1 MNRTVIKK
9 RWLLYLVLSIILTVL
24 LVPLYLFGE
33 GKKNEISSLTEL
45 INRYDSA
52 RCQECHSE
60 IYTQWE
66 KSHHARPLMG
76 MEDWIFMSKYLN
88 DGPLAIKS
96 PQGATLANFPCAKCH
111 LPQLFQTNDKVAAEL
126 ATAILKD
133 DKKLVRQLN
142 IGCLVCH
149 QDKAV
154 VHGRPDPK
162 VLYGNQEFSG
172 HPDHLENVKRSPL
185 LKNALFCG
193 QCHGLGPNLEFDTP
207 VQCATLYGSYL
218 HAYIP
223 SGGTQTCQECHMPNK
238 DHTCL
243 PNFNNR
249 AETSARLKAALPM
262 EVQTLGYIFQPKD
275 NLFIPTVVV
284 KTKISNK
291 AGHRIPD
298 G

>member
-1 MNRTVIKK
+1 MKK
-9 RWLLYLVLSIILTVL
+9 RTLLFLTLSFAVILT

-33 GKKNEISSLTEL
+33 GKKSEFTSLSQLMAHYNSS
-45 INRYDSA
+45 
-52 RCQECHSE
+52 RCKECHAG
-60 IYTQWE
+60 IYAQWE
-66 KSHHARPLMG
+66 KSHHARSLMG
-76 MEDWIFMSKYLN
+76 LDNWIFMSKYLKE
-88 DGPLAIKS
+88 GPLAVKS
-96 PQGATLANFPCAKCH
+96 SQEATLANFPCAKCH
-111 LPQLFQTNDKVAAEL
+111 LPQLFKADDQVAAEL
-126 ATAILKD
+126 AAAVLKD
-133 DKKLVRQLN
+133 NKELVRKLN

-154 VHGRPDPK
+154 VHGRPDRK

-172 HPDHLENVKRSPL
+172 HPDHLENVKKSPL

-193 QCHGLGPNLEFDTP
+193 QCHGLGPNLEFETP

-218 HAYIP
+218 HGYIP
-223 SGGTQTCQECHMPNK
+223 SGGTQTCQECHMPKK

-249 AETSARLKAALPM
+249 EETSARLKASLPM
-262 EVQTLGYIFQPKD
+262 DIQTLGYLFQPKD
-275 NLFIPTVVV
+275 NVFIPMVVV
-284 KTKISNK
+284 KTKIGNK

>member
-1 MNRTVIKK
+1 MINKK
-9 RWLLYLVLSIILTVL
+9 WIFYLALSTILIIL

-33 GKKNEISSLTEL
+33 GKKSEINSLAEL
-45 INRYDSA
+45 ADRYDSS
-52 RCQECHSE
+52 RCKECHGQ
-60 IYTQWE
+60 IYAQWE

-76 MEDWIFMSKYLN
+76 LDNWIFMSKYLKE
-88 DGPLAIKS
+88 GPLAVKS
-96 PQGATLANFPCAKCH
+96 PHKATLANFPCAKCH

-126 ATAILKD
+126 AVAIFKD
-133 DKKLVRQLN
+133 DKRLIGKLN

-154 VHGRPDPK
+154 VHGRPDKK
-162 VLYGNQEFSG
+162 VLYGSQEFSG
-172 HPDHLENVKRSPL
+172 HPDKLESVKRSSL
-185 LKNALFCG
+185 LKNSLFCG
-193 QCHGLGPNLEFDTP
+193 QCHGLGPNLEFETP

-218 HAYIP
+218 HGYIP
-223 SGGTQTCQECHMPNK
+223 SGGTQTCQECHMPKK

-249 AETSARLKAALPM
+249 EETSARLKAALPM
-262 EVQTLGYIFQPKD
+262 DIQTLGYLFQPKD
-275 NLFIPTVVV
+275 NVFIPTVVV

>member
-1 MNRTVIKK
+1 MLKK
-9 RWLLYLVLSIILTVL
+9 RWPFYLVLLTILTVL

-33 GKKNEISSLTEL
+33 GKKGESSSLTEL
-45 INRYDSA
+45 INHYDSA
-52 RCQECHSE
+52 RCKECHSE
-60 IYTQWE
+60 IYAQWE

-76 MEDWIFMSKYLN
+76 LDDWIFMSKYLKE
-88 DGPLAIKS
+88 GPLAMKS
-96 PQGATLANFPCAKCH
+96 PEEATLANFPCAKCH
-111 LPQLFQTNDKVAAEL
+111 LPQLFQTNDKVASEL
-126 ATAILKD
+126 ASAVLKD
-133 DKKLVRQLN
+133 DKNLVRKLN

-154 VHGRPDPK
+154 VHGRPDK
-162 VLYGNQEFSG
+162 KALYGNQESSG
-172 HPDHLENVKRSPL
+172 HPDRLGTVKRSPL

-193 QCHGLGPNLEFDTP
+193 QCHGLGPNLEFETP

-262 EVQTLGYIFQPKD
+262 EVQTLGYVFQPKD
-275 NLFIPTVVV
+275 NLFIPMVVV
-284 KTKISNK
+284 KTRISSK